1 MRENP
6 PVYARP
12 ARTGNSGEASH
23 ARLSDGVATHSVRG
37 PIGRMYSN
45 AMRPPGTSL
54 EEMNEGRDVT
64 RSHVV
69 SSYLTWSRGR
79 PNLANVASIIIDS
92 GLLGQLALSIFRP
105 IFFLSNMV
113 ALVKDYMIRKRELVS
128 PDDSVQS
135 AIELMVEHDQGSV
148 IVVDPDDKVV
158 GIFTERDVLRRY
170 LTSQDKF
177 LYLKVSEVMS
187 KPVTTVSTETPVAE
201 ALAIMNRKNIR
212 RLPVV
217 DGTGRM
223 IGFVSWMEM
232 FKNLPIT

>member
-1 MRENP
+1 M
-6 PVYARP
+6 
-12 ARTGNSGEASH
+12 
-23 ARLSDGVATHSVRG
+23 
-37 PIGRMYSN
+37 
-45 AMRPPGTSL
+45 
-54 EEMNEGRDVT
+54 
-64 RSHVV
+64 
-69 SSYLTWSRGR
+69 
-79 PNLANVASIIIDS
+79 
-92 GLLGQLALSIFRP
+92 
-105 IFFLSNMV
+105 
-113 ALVKDYMIRKRELVS
+113 
-128 PDDSVQS
+128 
-135 AIELMVEHDQGSV
+135 
-148 IVVDPDDKVV
+148 VDPDDKVV

>member
-1 MRENP
+1 MD
-6 PVYARP
+6 V
-12 ARTGNSGEASH
+12 
-23 ARLSDGVATHSVRG
+23 
-37 PIGRMYSN
+37 
-45 AMRPPGTSL
+45 MRP
-54 EEMNEGRDVT
+54 
-64 RSHVV
+64 HVA

-79 PNLANVASIIIDS
+79 PNLANAAPIIIDS

-105 IFFLSNMV
+105 IFVLSNMV
-113 ALVKDYMIRKRELVS
+113 ALVKDYMIRKREIVS

>member
-1 MRENP
+1 M
-6 PVYARP
+6 YARP
-12 ARTGNSGEASH
+12 ARTGNSGKVSH
-23 ARLSDGVATHSVRG
+23 ARLSEGVATHSVRG

-45 AMRPPGTSL
+45 AMRSPGTSS
-54 EEMNEGRDVT
+54 EGMNEGKDVT
-64 RSHVV
+64 RPHVA
-69 SSYLTWSRGR
+69 SCYLIWSRGR
-79 PNLANVASIIIDS
+79 PNSVYAASIIIDDW
-92 GLLGQLALSIFRP
+92 LFGQLALSILKP
-105 IFFLSNMV
+105 IFVMSNMV
-113 ALVKDYMIRKRELVS
+113 ALVKDYMIRKREIVS

-135 AIELMVEHDQGSV
+135 AIELMVENDQGSV

-187 KPVTTVSTETPVAE
+187 SPVTTVSIETPVAE

-217 DGTGRM
+217 DENKRM
-223 IGFVSWMEM
+223 VGFVSWMEM
-232 FKNLPIT
+232 FKNLPT